1 MYEELIEFLRNEEC
15 FIEAEGKYSAL
26 NNFIRNYNANFNTNL
41 TISDDGIIFLKDDA
55 NKWGLELRLYV
66 RNCPPINVKRLGFTY
81 NDAYRNDFSYRLNN
95 NDIVNYLFNIGYRIG
110 FNEV

>member
-1 MYEELIEFLRNEEC
+1 MYEELIDFLRNEEC

-26 NNFIRNYNANFNTNL
+26 NNFICNYNTNFNTNL
-41 TISDDGIIFLKDDA
+41 TINDDGIIFLKDDA

-66 RNCPPINVKRLGFTY
+66 RNCPPNNVKQLGFTH

-95 NDIVNYLFNIGYRIG
+95 NDIVNYLFNVGYRIG